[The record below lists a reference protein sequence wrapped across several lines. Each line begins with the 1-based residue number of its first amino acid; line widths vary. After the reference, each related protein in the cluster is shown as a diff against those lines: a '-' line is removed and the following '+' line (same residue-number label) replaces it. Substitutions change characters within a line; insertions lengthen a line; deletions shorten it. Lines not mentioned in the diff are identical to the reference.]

1 MQKPVLIFLFLTPFP
16 IPLFRL
22 WQALESATAE
32 HRAYKERAHRVLAEQ
47 QERLQQVPALAA
59 AAAECAQLRERA
71 RAADEQWHQRGAPA
85 VEECEALRTRVRA
98 AERDAEA
105 ARAEAA
111 LGESRAQQRGREEEQ
126 VWTAKV
132 REAKLG
138 AWSERPP
145 PSLRL

>member
-1 MQKPVLIFLFLTPFP
+1 MQKPVLIFLFLTLL
-16 IPLFRL
+16 LFLFLHL

-85 VEECEALRTRVRA
+85 VEECETLRARVR
-98 AERDAEA
+98 
-105 ARAEAA
+105 
-111 LGESRAQQRGREEEQ
+111 
-126 VWTAKV
+126 
-132 REAKLG
+132 
-138 AWSERPP
+138 
-145 PSLRL
+145 